1 MKILAISGSLRANSK
16 NTKLLKTAGMD
27 IYSELTQLPYFNPDL
42 DTESPPEAV
51 ARFRRLLRD
60 ADAVLISSPEY
71 AHGVPGVLKN
81 ALDWIVSS
89 GEFVDKPVAL
99 VNASLTATHAQ
110 ASLKETL
117 TVMLARIVV
126 DTRSLDDA
134 LQALRANAKPRGR

>member
-16 NTKLLKTAGMD
+16 NTKLLQNAGLEV
-27 IYSELTQLPYFNPDL
+27 YSELAQLPYFNPDL
-42 DTESPPEAV
+42 DTESPPEPV
-51 ARFRRLLRD
+51 ARFRKLLQD

-89 GEFVDKPVAL
+89 GEFVQKPVAL
-99 VNASLTATHAQ
+99 VNASLNATHAQ

-117 TVMLARIVV
+117 TVMMALIVA
-126 DTRSLDDA
+126 DTRSLGEA
-134 LQALRANAKPRGR
+134 LETLRATGKPGGR